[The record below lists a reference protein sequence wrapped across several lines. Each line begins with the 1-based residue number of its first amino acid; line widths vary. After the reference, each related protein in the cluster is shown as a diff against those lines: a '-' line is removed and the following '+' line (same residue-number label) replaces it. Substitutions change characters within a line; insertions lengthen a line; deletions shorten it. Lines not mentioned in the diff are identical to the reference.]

1 MKTKTFIKILILNLI
16 LFLTIISKSFT
27 KPIPPGSG
35 EGDVPA
41 NILILLDS
49 SVSMRNIVSG
59 GMGTYG
65 IDWAVELSDGNII
78 FAENGR
84 GFSKILTAD
93 GARDVS
99 FAKNAINFRGSSN
112 DPDCGTNSKVNKS
125 WAGDVTSNDVV
136 YGLSTQGGGQIV
148 AINSSGVCVE
158 VIGFNTTK
166 IAMPALLEIREIDN
180 EEILFVGGRTHEGS
194 SKKGKLYVKNL
205 TTGAQKKC
213 SINNGQFFG
222 SSLAG
227 NKALSMTISNN
238 GDYIYLSRG
247 QKLFGFELSKDGNNL
262 YCPTDG
268 NWDYYINTA
277 NNRVESPS
285 VQNSYTDD
293 IKDIYSIKYSRDV
306 NNKIYTTSK
315 NSHVLQR
322 ISVNHTNFTAS
333 LDITIGKN
341 GTGSVFDN
349 QDPGAVSAA
358 NVEFNIPGRASSSG
372 FANNLFTSSSRVL
385 VGDRNSFI
393 HKFDVN
399 KLTDADKDTAWRAR
413 YGGAKVTK
421 FEGAKDAIE
430 AIVTDS
436 ALTSGANFGFGHW
449 NSGTTDWRGNMS
461 WWSAPR
467 GGGERYCHYY
477 NACWYNEGG
486 WDGDPVHPDGKSN
499 PCLNDWCLNVGV
511 SPTGADKIIEVLP
524 NIGMAWGT
532 DGNSF
537 AEIAYN
543 YFGNLRGDTP
553 IIDPNL
559 PCQLNYVIVISD
571 GYIRN
576 WWEAYRTLAKLKDE
590 HKVTTL
596 MVGYGGSYNTS
607 AKPIFDKLARAGSC
621 ESPGNYND
629 DVDPYTFEPLAD
641 KTGCERAIGADT
653 PEDLK
658 TEIGSKIRQIIAE
671 RLSFSAPSIT
681 ATLEEGGS
689 VYQAQF
695 TYEANGEWTGHLLR
709 KSIVDGVVQHDTS
722 PGNAFGNWDAARSI
736 KTQGSTGRNIW
747 TAIDTTTYPDSSYL
761 GNWNNWNENNA
772 LPIQELFESTG
783 NVVRDYHNSSST
795 CGVKNT
801 PGVEDGIDDDVK
813 GLINFVRGVDY
824 FDYNGSDGNGAC
836 NITEDRESILADI
849 YHSQLIEVGAPNAST
864 NFKGNNEEAYW
875 RATKGYQNFKSSNQN
890 RAQIIYAGSNG
901 GMLHAINASD
911 GSEEWAFVPPMIAAQ
926 LPLLVNTNYDGEFL
940 LNKKAGGSNAIFG
953 VDGSPV
959 AHDAFIYGLEKDGS
973 AYQTQKS
980 WRTLL
985 FVPYGRGGAGFS
997 VLDVTVP
1004 TLTAGTD
1011 TETGTGPLHMFSI
1024 FNDSYNKEVIRIDHT
1039 GKMIRLPY
1047 ERATATLEES
1057 IEAKHAADIYSQA
1070 EAIDKA
1076 KGEFVVDDMG
1086 TDDPADDV
1094 TSDYF
1099 DERDSKNECK
1109 SNSDFTP
1116 NNFVNVSYDDGA
1128 TTCFDGEEFTFD
1140 IELPASAVDSSGNVK
1155 DGILSISELIS
1166 DDWTPMT
1173 GVTATYSGTTLTVDF
1188 GKTVTSNQGI
1198 TDTASN
1204 KIKIETTCDGQAMNT
1219 KSYDYSGLGETWST
1233 PRIFRIPNKTGDSN
1247 ILTDRYVAVMG
1258 GGMGS
1263 GTKCVG
1269 SGVFIVDLEGGAEV
1283 DADNVEL
1290 EHKAGSLYGSSEDEN
1305 NGFMRILDTDEQG
1318 YKMGISGTFTNASPI
1333 TNSVPA
1339 TPVVITANNAQSADW
1354 RGALVYINDLEGKIT
1369 KINLTSE
1376 GTLYEQQTIMTLGA
1390 NFKNKRYSYFELDAG
1405 IGGDSK
1411 NLWLFGGTGN
1421 FNRISETVGE
1431 DGKSEMDNIVYGIRD
1446 FDFPNFVSKSSPP
1459 LLSGNPTFVFDAA
1472 TIIGTN
1478 SITPRIDNS
1487 TLCKNTTGNDYPICE
1502 VTNNTIAWRVHLG
1515 TPDTNPLSTTS
1526 NKFRKTSAGPTVYRG
1541 KVYFPIYEPNISAC
1555 DLGTAYV
1562 CTYDDECGSL
1572 DTLHIDSSV
1581 VQGSCYEVGAG
1592 ILSKLV
1598 VFGGRMFANLAG
1610 PDVTEDTLVQILA
1623 SDKQFRSFR
1632 DSWRENY

>member
-136 YGLSTQGGGQIV
+136 YGISTQGGGQIV

-158 VIGFNTTK
+158 VIGFNKTK

-180 EEILFVGGRTHEGS
+180 EEILFVGGRTHEGG

-205 TTGAQKKC
+205 TTGAQKRC
-213 SINNGQFFG
+213 SLNNGQYFG
-222 SSLAG
+222 GSLAG
-227 NKALSMTISNN
+227 NKATSMTISNN
-238 GDYIYLSRG
+238 GDYIYLARG
-247 QKLFGFELSKDGNNL
+247 QSLFGFELSKDGNNL

-268 NWDYYINTA
+268 NWDYYINTGR
-277 NNRVESPS
+277 NRVESPS
-285 VQNSYTDD
+285 EQNSYTDD

-349 QDPGAVSAA
+349 QDPGTVSAA
-358 NVEFNIPGRASSSG
+358 NVEFNMPGKASSST
-372 FANNLFTSSSRVL
+372 FANNIFTSSSRVL

-511 SPTGADKIIEVLP
+511 SPTGADKILEVLP

-553 IIDPNL
+553 IIDPDL

-590 HKVTTL
+590 HNVTTL

-607 AKPIFDKLARAGSC
+607 AKPIFDRLARAGSC
-621 ESPGNYND
+621 ESPGEWF
-629 DVDPYTFEPLAD
+629 DVTDPYTFEPLAD

-709 KSIVDGVVQHDTS
+709 KSIIDNEVQHDTS

-736 KTQGSTGRNIW
+736 KAQGSTGRNIW
-747 TAIDTTTYPDSSYL
+747 TAIDTTAYPDSSYL
-761 GNWNNWNENNA
+761 GNWNNWNEDNA

-783 NVVRDYHNSSST
+783 NVVRDYHNSGST

-824 FDYNGSDGNGAC
+824 FDYNGSDGNAEC
-836 NITEDRESILADI
+836 NITEDRDSILADI

-864 NFKGNNEEAYW
+864 NFKSNNEEAYW
-875 RATKGYQNFKSSNQN
+875 RSTKGYINFKSSNQN

-940 LNKKAGGSNAIFG
+940 LSKKAGGSNAIFG

-959 AHDAFIYGLEKDGS
+959 AHDAYIYGLEKDGS

-997 VLDVTVP
+997 VLDVTIP

-1024 FNDSYNKEVIRIDHT
+1024 YNDSYNKEVIRIDHT

-1047 ERATATLEES
+1047 ERATATLAES
-1057 IEAKHAADIYSQA
+1057 NEAKHAADIYSQA
-1070 EAIDKA
+1070 FALDDALPKDDK
-1076 KGEFVVDDMG
+1076 GTPDDT
-1086 TDDPADDV
+1086 TDDIDAF
-1094 TSDYF
+1094 TN
-1099 DERDSKNECK
+1099 RDLKNECK

-1116 NNFVNVSYDDGA
+1116 NNFVNVGYDDGA
-1128 TTCFDGEEFTFD
+1128 TTCFNGEEFTFD
-1140 IELPASAVDSSGNVK
+1140 IELPANAVDGSGNVK

-1188 GKTVTSNQGI
+1188 GKTVTSNQGL
-1198 TDTASN
+1198 TDTASS

-1233 PRIFRIPNKTGDSN
+1233 PRIFRIPNKTSDYN

-1283 DADNVEL
+1283 DTDNVEL

-1305 NGFMRILDTDEQG
+1305 NGFMKILDTDEQG

-1339 TPVVITANNAQSADW
+1339 TPVVITANNAPSADW

-1390 NFKNKRYSYFELDAG
+1390 DFKNKRYSYFELDAG

-1459 LLSGNPTFVFDAA
+1459 LLSGSPTFALDAA
-1472 TIIGTN
+1472 TIIGA
-1478 SITPRIDNS
+1478 SEITPRIDNS
-1487 TLCKNTTGNDYPICE
+1487 TLCKNTTDNNYPICE
-1502 VTNNTIAWRVHLG
+1502 VTNNTQAWRVHLG

-1541 KVYFPIYEPNISAC
+1541 KVYFPIYEPNRNAC

-1562 CTYDDECGSL
+1562 CSYDDECGSL

-1581 VQGSCYEVGAG
+1581 ALGTCYEVGGG

-1598 VFGGRMFANLAG
+1598 VFGGKMFANLAG
-1610 PDVTEDTLVQILA
+1610 PDSTEDTLVQILA